1 MSIDTYAVVEF
12 LQEKS
17 VEVVVKSWIEHSDGV
32 SCHYLCNLL
41 TKGKVIWPLHSA
53 LHILWCV

>member
-1 MSIDTYAVVEF
+1 MSIDTFAVVEF

-17 VEVVVKSWIEHSDGV
+17 VEVVVKSWIELSDGV

-53 LHILWCV
+53 GLHIL